1 MLEDATWARL
11 AMAMSALKGFEED
24 NNMLKKSSVSRQ
36 NLSHRFVKAAAEIN
50 EGKATA
56 ADFDVDLPTGTMTFP

>member
-24 NNMLKKSSVSRQ
+24 NNMLKKSTLSLNTVSFQTKPAR
-36 NLSHRFVKAAAEIN
+36 NFSALVGSFVQ
-50 EGKATA
+50 
-56 ADFDVDLPTGTMTFP
+56 TMKLKQQQ

>member
-36 NLSHRFVKAAAEIN
+36 NLSRRFVKAAAEIN

-56 ADFDVDLPTGTMTFP
+56 ADFDVDLPTGTLTSS

>member
-1 MLEDATWARL
+1 MTNIRYE
-11 AMAMSALKGFEED
+11 
-24 NNMLKKSSVSRQ
+24 

-56 ADFDVDLPTGTMTFP
+56 ADFDVDLPTGTMTFS